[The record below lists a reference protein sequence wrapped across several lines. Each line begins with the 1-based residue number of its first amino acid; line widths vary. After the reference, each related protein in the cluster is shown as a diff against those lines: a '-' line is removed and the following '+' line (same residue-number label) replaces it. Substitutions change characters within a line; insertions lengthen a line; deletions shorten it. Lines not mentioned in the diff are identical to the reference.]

1 LDLRVVGVLLVRS
14 ALRVVAWKRLE
25 TVALILVTMAAVV
38 APASLAI
45 IKSNLEYQI
54 YELFRDVSGDVMLT
68 GRIPSEALTALKG
81 LEGVRSVNGMI
92 LTFGLLG
99 EERVLV
105 GVMGHETF
113 DSFVKLY
120 VIREGRF
127 ISGPGEAVVYRAMF
141 VRGPVEM
148 PRVGDEV
155 DLVVVTG
162 QEPVPL
168 KLRVVG
174 LATGYNHIGPTPF
187 LVVIDEGLLG
197 RVMNYTMT
205 AVRLEV
211 VGDPRGVAG
220 EARYVIESLG
230 GSVSWHVVNVR
241 EISSTG

>member
-113 DSFVKLY
+113 DNFVKLY
-120 VIREGRF
+120 VIREGRS
-127 ISGPGEAVVYRAMF
+127 ISDPGEAVVYRAVF
-141 VRGPVEM
+141 VRDPVEM

-155 DLVVVTG
+155 DL
-162 QEPVPL
+162 
-168 KLRVVG
+168 
-174 LATGYNHIGPTPF
+174 
-187 LVVIDEGLLG
+187 EG
-197 RVMNYTMT
+197 RS
-205 AVRLEV
+205 LE
-211 VGDPRGVAG
+211 
-220 EARYVIESLG
+220 EA
-230 GSVSWHVVNVR
+230 
-241 EISSTG
+241 